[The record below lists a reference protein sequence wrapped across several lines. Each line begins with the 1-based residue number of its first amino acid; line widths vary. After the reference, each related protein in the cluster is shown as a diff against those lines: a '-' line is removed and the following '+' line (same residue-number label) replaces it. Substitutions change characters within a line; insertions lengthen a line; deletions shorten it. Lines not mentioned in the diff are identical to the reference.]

1 MNQMKD
7 VDDSKERFERI
18 TTNLLEW
25 IRKKIIELNDRN
37 FPNSLDGVQKLLIEF
52 KRYRTEEKPPKY
64 EFGDKL

>member
-7 VDDSKERFERI
+7 VDDSKARFERI
-18 TTNLLEW
+18 TTTLLEW

-52 KRYRTEEKPPKY
+52 KTYRTEEKPPK
-64 EFGDKL
+64 